1 MIKKRK
7 ILQKISSFKIFSK
20 IKRKLESF
28 SEYYYRRCNMLN
40 LNNSELM
47 NIYGGRAGFALP
59 NFDAYIKIF
68 NWIYKTVKS
77 WF

>member
-7 ILQKISSFKIFSK
+7 YYKKYLFLNFFSK
-20 IKRKLESF
+20 TKRKLESF
-28 SEYYYRRCNMLN
+28 SEYYYRSCNMLN

-47 NIYGGRAGFALP
+47 NIYVGKGGFALP

>member
-1 MIKKRK
+1 M
-7 ILQKISSFKIFSK
+7 S
-20 IKRKLESF
+20 
-28 SEYYYRRCNMLN
+28 N
-40 LNNSELM
+40 LNDSELM

-68 NWIYKTVKS
+68 NWIYKAIKS